1 MKVALMHPIRD
12 FETRQAPPFLTRDV
26 IQDLGL
32 DVIFDTMASG
42 DSVIREV
49 VERAMLDPL
58 TEVNDIRYRQA
69 VLDDVIH
76 QADAIQDLY
85 AVTKDTLDQQKR
97 HMFFGITSRY
107 PSSVL
112 HESVAVMAMLV
123 GMLRRLRSLGTRY
136 RRSFHSEGFREFFG
150 RLEDE
155 LSDDYLRTVESHL
168 EELDGHHGVWLSAQ
182 VGIGFLGDTYVLHRV
197 PLGAKNWV
205 GRLLGARPSG
215 MRFQIADRDE
225 AGARALSTLE
235 GRGINEVANALAQ
248 SCDHVLGFFVQLRRE
263 LAFYLGCSHLIA
275 VLAERGQEVCW
286 PHPLPKDQLA
296 LDFRDLRPLGLCL
309 AMPDGVV
316 GNDLEADEKNL
327 ILVTGANQGGKSTFL
342 KSLGVA
348 QLLMQCGMCV
358 PAQSF
363 FANVVSSV
371 YTHFIREE
379 DKALEHGKFDEELQR
394 LSELVDSLKPHA
406 MVLFNES
413 FAATNDREGSALAY
427 DIVRGLCESQIKVV
441 FVTHLEALAHTLYRE
456 KRSTQLFLRADRQSD
471 GQRSYKM
478 MEAPPLYTS
487 FAQDLFRE
495 IFGTE
500 LGDFRGH

>member
-1 MKVALMHPIRD
+1 MHPNRD
-12 FETRQAPPFLTRDV
+12 FETHQALPFLTRDV

-32 DVIFDTMASG
+32 GAIFDTMASEDG
-42 DSVIREV
+42 IIREV
-49 VERAMLDPL
+49 VERAMLEPL

-69 VLDDVIH
+69 ILDDVIH
-76 QADAIQDLY
+76 QADAIGDLY
-85 AVTKDTLDQQKR
+85 AVTKDTLDQRKH
-97 HMFFGITSRY
+97 HMFFGMASRY

-112 HESVAVMAMLV
+112 QESVAMMTMLV

-136 RRSFHSEGFREFFG
+136 RLSFHSEGFRAFFE

-168 EELDGHHGVWLSAQ
+168 KELGGHPGVWLSAQ

-197 PLGAKNWV
+197 PFDAKSWV
-205 GRLLGARPSG
+205 GRLLGNRPSG

-248 SCDHVLGFFVQLRRE
+248 SCDHVLGFFVQLQRE

-275 VLAERGQEVCW
+275 ALAERGQEVCW
-286 PHPLPKDQLA
+286 PQPLPKDQLA

-309 AMPDGVV
+309 AMPEGVV
-316 GNDLEADEKNL
+316 GNDLGADDKGL

-358 PAQSF
+358 PAQAF
-363 FANVVSSV
+363 RANLVSSV

-379 DKALEHGKFDEELQR
+379 DKALEHGKLDEELQR
-394 LSELVDSLKPHA
+394 LSEMIDNLGPHA
-406 MVLFNES
+406 LVLFNES
-413 FAATNDREGSALAY
+413 FAATNDREGSALAH
-427 DIVRGLCESQIKVV
+427 DIVCALCESQIKVV

-456 KRSTQLFLRADRQSD
+456 RLSTHLFLRADRQSD

-478 MEAPPLYTS
+478 IEAPPLYTS

-495 IFGTE
+495 VFGTE
-500 LGDFRGH
+500 LGDSRGV